1 MHDPPI
7 ERLSRPIPAKALDS
21 LVAFAVELV
30 QWEAQTPSLGLVLTS
45 LSASPCKRPIS
56 PHPIRLLRVRRERPR
71 HRTAE
76 QPDELAAFHVDFAR
90 RSRRPAMERVIN
102 GNGVAGF
109 NSVAPRTTLSPE
121 EEVSRAGLRV
131 TQSYRRT
138 RWLDGRAFVWL
149 GGPQANR
156 ARRGRERSG
165 LRYIG
170 PEAFIVAPMRR
181 SPPIRTLHACVH
193 GAVYSHGW
201 SGRAAHFPAQN

>member
-90 RSRRPAMERVIN
+90 RSRRLAMERVIN

-131 TQSYRRT
+131 TKATGARAGSMAGPSSGSGARKQT
-138 RWLDGRAFVWL
+138 GRGEGA
-149 GGPQANR
+149 
-156 ARRGRERSG
+156 SG
-165 LRYIG
+165 L
-170 PEAFIVAPMRR
+170 AFDILAQKR
-181 SPPIRTLHACVH
+181 S
-193 GAVYSHGW
+193 
-201 SGRAAHFPAQN
+201 